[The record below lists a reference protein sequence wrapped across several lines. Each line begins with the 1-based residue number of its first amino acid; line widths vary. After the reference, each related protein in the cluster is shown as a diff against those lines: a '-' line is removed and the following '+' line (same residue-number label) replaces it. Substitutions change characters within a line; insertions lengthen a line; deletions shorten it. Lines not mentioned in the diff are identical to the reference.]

1 MKKRK
6 TWMVMACVVVCLCL
20 VSAGANAI
28 WDRMTDY
35 STTLNINWGFSLP
48 KEAQY
53 SEIYSL
59 ESEASVFGDG
69 IRYHVFSCENPEPI
83 NEMFSWQMGVYVS
96 YVVACD
102 EWLSQIGVPQEEFP
116 DYAYCL
122 YWYQQGRQEDDRDE
136 IILFW
141 NENTGVL
148 YVVEFFL

>member
-1 MKKRK
+1 
-6 TWMVMACVVVCLCL
+6 
-20 VSAGANAI
+20 
-28 WDRMTDY
+28 DRMTDY

-53 SEIYSL
+53 SEIYCL
-59 ESEASVFGDG
+59 ESEVSFLGDG

-83 NEMFSWQMGVYVS
+83 NEMFSWQTEESGTRLYVS
-96 YVVACD
+96 YSEVCS
-102 EWLSQIGVPQEEFP
+102 EWLSQIDVPLEEYP
-116 DYAYCL
+116 DYAACL
-122 YWYQQGRQEDDRDE
+122 YWHQQGRQEDDRDE